1 MDTPRDSKKNRVST
15 YPLPSFL
22 PSLPPFLSFNI
33 DGMASRVVLPRLIF
47 IISFA
52 LQALNVLSESAQP
65 TRNQHRRALL
75 EQQTTGAE
83 KDDVSLSRVERL
95 ERLRQKRHHRR
106 HHQGSTAATLA
117 ALRDD
122 REFSLLPTREG
133 KEEEKWTRQSER
145 LQRREKER
153 MERLRLKREM
163 EGGGGRRRRRR

>member
-1 MDTPRDSKKNRVST
+1 
-15 YPLPSFL
+15 
-22 PSLPPFLSFNI
+22 
-33 DGMASRVVLPRLIF
+33 MASRVVLPRLIF

-122 REFSLLPTREG
+122 RWITYDLFLFLHLWAILTFMSTI
-133 KEEEKWTRQSER
+133 
-145 LQRREKER
+145 
-153 MERLRLKREM
+153 
-163 EGGGGRRRRRR
+163 GRRNEL

>member
-1 MDTPRDSKKNRVST
+1 
-15 YPLPSFL
+15 
-22 PSLPPFLSFNI
+22 
-33 DGMASRVVLPRLIF
+33 MASRVVLPRLIF

-52 LQALNVLSESAQP
+52 LQALNVLSERAQP

-122 REFSLLPTREG
+122 EIFVTSDERRKKRRKNGRDKARDFKAREG
-133 KEEEKWTRQSER
+133 ENGEIETKTRD
-145 LQRREKER
+145 
-153 MERLRLKREM
+153 
-163 EGGGGRRRRRR
+163 GRRRRKKKNKIKMALWRRRRLM